1 MFIFLVE
8 EVSVDARKD
17 ERSLNRMQ
25 LEKQY
30 HDWINNM
37 HAKYDVEMDGG
48 DDEHTVIINPSNK
61 ERLGISKDG
70 EGLPCDL
77 LCSLFQFYSS
87 IYSVKKPC
95 CCSYIIFFLSFV
107 TMVQLK
113 LLEFTPRLAG
123 KEKHGEEEII

>member
-8 EVSVDARKD
+8 EVSVDARKG
-17 ERSLNRMQ
+17 ERSLNRTQ

-77 LCSLFQFYSS
+77 LCSL
-87 IYSVKKPC
+87 
-95 CCSYIIFFLSFV
+95 L
-107 TMVQLK
+107 
-113 LLEFTPRLAG
+113 
-123 KEKHGEEEII
+123 